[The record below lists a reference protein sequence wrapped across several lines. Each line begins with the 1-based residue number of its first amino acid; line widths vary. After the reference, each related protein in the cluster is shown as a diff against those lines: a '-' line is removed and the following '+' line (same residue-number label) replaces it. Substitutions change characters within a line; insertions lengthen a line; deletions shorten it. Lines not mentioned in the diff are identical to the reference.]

1 MKVFSLS
8 LFSILSSF
16 IKKEMNFGFDV
27 SISSDFGV
35 IRPVTVPASH
45 LFFGGRPALF
55 PASVP
60 SSPVMDGRLL
70 TLRLTLLRVD
80 GGLLSGSSRLC
91 SICGLCV
98 SSVRLTLFPSSF

>member
-1 MKVFSLS
+1 
-8 LFSILSSF
+8 
-16 IKKEMNFGFDV
+16 MNFGFDV

-60 SSPVMDGRLL
+60 SSPIRWSFRVFSPPSAELLLASSLLPVDESGHFLTRVHASPGERTRGGR
-70 TLRLTLLRVD
+70 RV
-80 GGLLSGSSRLC
+80 
-91 SICGLCV
+91 
-98 SSVRLTLFPSSF
+98 TLFLNGLVIWA